1 MPKKGRKEK
10 AKGKPICRA
19 KASTEL
25 WYARP
30 PPLRPMRPTKKR
42 QVQRATPYI

>member
-30 PPLRPMRPTKKR
+30 PRSRPMRPTKKR
-42 QVQRATPYI
+42 QVQIATPYI